1 MNPRV
6 CLMRAQESQVSTS
19 AKQKLCVLRLF
30 PCSTMLRERDAAS
43 WAPGGGWLR
52 ASSKSVSPHAP
63 SSAKYFLLR
72 ACGHVV
78 ARTLL
83 GLVACR
89 ARGSCNQGC
98 SIRNLL
104 DLASRL
110 YRCCSQRDSSTSDLL
125 LIRNTA
131 NLSPVTCD
139 HPSRPSVFVP
149 TVVCDMPFLIKKSV
163 EVPGAQPA
171 VC

>member
-1 MNPRV
+1 
-6 CLMRAQESQVSTS
+6 
-19 AKQKLCVLRLF
+19 
-30 PCSTMLRERDAAS
+30 MLRSLKFQPVPNKNFVFCGSSHAQQCCVNGMLRRG
-43 WAPGGGWLR
+43 PRGGGWLR

-83 GLVACR
+83 GLAACR